1 MSELKI
7 TAPVYKVLETQTFES
22 GFSKRTLVLKTT
34 GDYPQTIPFEFFK
47 DKTGLLDN
55 LKEGEEVTVYYNLQG
70 SEYKGKFYANLN
82 GWKVEA
88 AQSQVK
94 HRPDKFES
102 DDPLGESDSPLP
114 SQPQPTDIPDD
125 DLPF

>member
-55 LKEGEEVTVYYNLQG
+55 LKEGEEVTVYFNPLG
-70 SEYKGKFYANLN
+70 NEYKGKFYSTLN
-82 GWKVEA
+82 GWRVEA
-88 AQSQVK
+88 AQDGNAVIAEAAKEKAAMQYD
-94 HRPDKFES
+94 PNEES
-102 DDPLGESDSPLP
+102 G
-114 SQPQPTDIPDD
+114 
-125 DLPF
+125 LPF